1 MIELRNVEKTYRRG
15 AEDVRAL
22 RGVDLDIAAGELIA
36 VIGPSGAGK
45 TTLLHI
51 LGCLDLPT
59 SGKMVFDGMQVEKMA
74 ESELVLLRRQK
85 IGFIFQQFYL
95 IPGLTVFDNIALPLL
110 FSKSKIARDHIERL
124 ADMVGLQSRLQHVP
138 AQLSGGE
145 MQRVAI
151 ARALVNNPE
160 VILADEPTGNLDSD
174 NSDRIFG
181 ILRTLNDKGLTIV
194 MITHNTELAMRAE
207 RIVRIRDGRIM
218 QEADAARPESG
229 SLEQGVAN

>member
-1 MIELRNVEKTYRRG
+1 MIELRNVEKTYQRG

-59 SGKMVFDGMQVEKMA
+59 SGRMLFDGMQVERMP

-110 FSKSKIARDHIERL
+110 FSKSRVERGHIEEL
-124 ADMVGLQSRLQHVP
+124 AGMVGLQSRLQHVP

-151 ARALVNNPE
+151 ARALVNDPE
-160 VILADEPTGNLDSD
+160 VILADEPTGNLDSE
-174 NSDRIFG
+174 NSDKIYG
-181 ILRTLNDKGLTIV
+181 ILRTLNDKGLTII
-194 MITHNTELAMRAE
+194 MITHNTELAMRAK
-207 RIVRIRDGRIM
+207 RIVRIRDGEIIK
-218 QEADAARPESG
+218 G
-229 SLEQGVAN
+229 SDSAQAEQVPVGQRVTN

>member
-110 FSKSKIARDHIERL
+110 FSKSRVERGHIEEL
-124 ADMVGLQSRLQHVP
+124 AGMVGLQSRLEHVP

-151 ARALVNNPE
+151 ARALVNDPE

-174 NSDRIFG
+174 NSDKIFG

-194 MITHNTELAMRAE
+194 MITHNTELASRAK
-207 RIVRIRDGRIM
+207 RIVRIKDGRIT
-218 QEADAARPESG
+218 PESDSVRAESG
-229 SLEQGVAN
+229 LAGQRVTN

>member
-1 MIELRNVEKTYRRG
+1 MIELRNVEKSYQRG
-15 AEDVRAL
+15 AEKVRAL
-22 RGVDLDIAAGELIA
+22 RGVNLDIAAGELIS

-59 SGKMVFDGMQVEKMA
+59 KGGMRFDGQRVEKMA
-74 ESELVLLRRQK
+74 ESELVVLRREK

-95 IPGLTVFDNIALPLL
+95 IPGLTVYDNIALPLL
-110 FSKSKIARDHIERL
+110 FSKTKVDRRRIEEL
-124 ADMVGLQSRLQHVP
+124 AGMVGLQARLYHVP

-160 VILADEPTGNLDSD
+160 VILADEPTGNLDSE
-174 NSDRIFG
+174 NSEKIFG
-181 ILRTLNDKGLTIV
+181 ILRELNEKGLTVV
-194 MITHNTELAMRAE
+194 MITHNTELAVRAR
-207 RIVRIRDGRIM
+207 RIVRLRDGEIM
-218 QEADAARPESG
+218 PADGDATVKQPEAA
-229 SLEQGVAN
+229 VAN

>member
-1 MIELRNVEKTYRRG
+1 MIELRSVEKTYRRG

-22 RGVDLDIAAGELIA
+22 GGIDLDIAAGELVA

-51 LGCLDLPT
+51 LGCLDLPS
-59 SGKMVFDGMQVEKMA
+59 SGSMLFNGVQVQQMR
-74 ESELVLLRRQK
+74 ESELVILRRQK

-95 IPGLTVFDNIALPLL
+95 IPGLTVFDNISLPLL
-110 FSKSKIARDHIERL
+110 FSKSRIDRGHIEEL
-124 ADMVGLQSRLQHVP
+124 AGMVGLRNRLQHVP

-160 VILADEPTGNLDSD
+160 LILADEPTGNLDSE
-174 NSDRIFG
+174 NSEKIFA
-181 ILRTLNDKGLTIV
+181 ILRSLNDQGLTIV
-194 MITHNTELAMRAE
+194 MITHNTELAMRAR
-207 RIVRIRDGRIM
+207 RIVRLRDGRITGDENLM
-218 QEADAARPESG
+218 PAQAGAAG
-229 SLEQGVAN
+229 QAG